1 MLTESLVYG
10 AVCRMV
16 ISTDEKRHL
25 ERLIDSVVE
34 ARAVFD
40 LVSMELSKRLSIGV
54 DVAVDAVNECDE
66 VQDLLDLFGIEVS
79 PCVRTRWEGIQR
91 SCTGEDLPSSQA
103 EDDEEITDPWEDECR
118 GW

>member
-1 MLTESLVYG
+1 
-10 AVCRMV
+10 MV

-34 ARAVFD
+34 ARAAFD
-40 LVSMELSKRLSIGV
+40 LVAMELSKRLSIGI

-79 PCVRTRWEGIQR
+79 PCVRTRWENIQR
-91 SCTGEDLPSSQA
+91 SCVGEDLPSSQD
-103 EDDEEITDPWEDECR
+103 EDDEEITDPWGDSR
-118 GW
+118 DVW